1 MKYTTY
7 TAGTLEYL
15 SEMLNEEIGR
25 LTGIETVMIESGS
38 PALMVEESRLLEKI
52 RDARQSLALA
62 SERIRAEQ
70 DAEFEW
76 VSHLPKAPVAITSI
90 SV

>member
-38 PALMVEESRLLEKI
+38 PALMVEESRLLE
-52 RDARQSLALA
+52 RVREARQALA
-62 SERIRAEQ
+62 MASARIRCEI

-76 VSHLPKAPVAITSI
+76 VGNLPKAPTATIQA
-90 SV
+90 